1 MVAKITTPLSI
12 RRALNYNEQKVLQGK
27 ATCLQAVNFLK
38 EAYLMNFY
46 QKLERFERQISLNE
60 RARTNTVHISLNFD
74 NTDQLDREKLLSIAR
89 EYMEKIG
96 FKEQP
101 YLIYQ
106 HLDAGHP
113 HVHIVTTNIQKDGK
127 RIDTYNIGRNQS
139 VKAKNELE
147 QKYGLVKAE
156 KKAKEARPGVA
167 LPAQKVTYG
176 KSETKRSITNVLDAV
191 LNTYR
196 FSSLAE
202 LNAVLRQYNVVADR
216 GNEQRII
223 YNKKG
228 LVYRVLDE
236 KGAKIGVPIK
246 ASSIYSKPTL
256 NQLEALFKVNETLK
270 QDHKRS
276 LKTTLDWIL
285 IRPPKGLQAFKEA
298 LQKEK
303 VTLVIRQNES
313 GIIYGLTYIDHRS
326 KCVFNGSDLGKDYSA
341 KAILEKCGQTQLLPS
356 LESTLKLKTSDPIE
370 QGADHSKNKGIRENQ
385 ILTALT
391 APELTPDYI
400 PYELKKAKRRKHL

>member
-156 KKAKEARPGVA
+156 KRQRKPDQA
-167 LPAQKVTYG
+167 LRY
-176 KSETKRSITNVLDAV
+176 LH
-191 LNTYR
+191 
-196 FSSLAE
+196 
-202 LNAVLRQYNVVADR
+202 
-216 GNEQRII
+216 
-223 YNKKG
+223 KK
-228 LVYRVLDE
+228 
-236 KGAKIGVPIK
+236 
-246 ASSIYSKPTL
+246 
-256 NQLEALFKVNETLK
+256 
-270 QDHKRS
+270 
-276 LKTTLDWIL
+276 
-285 IRPPKGLQAFKEA
+285 
-298 LQKEK
+298 
-303 VTLVIRQNES
+303 
-313 GIIYGLTYIDHRS
+313 
-326 KCVFNGSDLGKDYSA
+326 
-341 KAILEKCGQTQLLPS
+341 
-356 LESTLKLKTSDPIE
+356 
-370 QGADHSKNKGIRENQ
+370 
-385 ILTALT
+385 
-391 APELTPDYI
+391 
-400 PYELKKAKRRKHL
+400 